1 MIKKNTA
8 GNVRLPGIS
17 DNYPLISLEFKNTS
31 DKVDFK
37 LPETNDFTKF
47 DTISFEIMQDSTSP
61 INKGKNQM
69 LDITLTDK
77 NGKFHTISTPKDT
90 YSLQY
95 QPGKMT
101 SIALRDEYAKT
112 MYSNI
117 TPLSTLM
124 IPLSEFNNKVDL
136 SKISTIEI
144 SPSKSTGQG
153 SFILQSMYLSSINN
167 NSQAKGLNLNSIIIY
182 VLAFAVSFIVLF
194 ILTKK
199 IIKHKAN

>member
-1 MIKKNTA
+1 
-8 GNVRLPGIS
+8 
-17 DNYPLISLEFKNTS
+17 
-31 DKVDFK
+31 
-37 LPETNDFTKF
+37 
-47 DTISFEIMQDSTSP
+47 
-61 INKGKNQM
+61 M
-69 LDITLTDK
+69 LDITLTNK
-77 NGKFHTISTPKDT
+77 NGTFHTISTPKDT

-136 SKISTIEI
+136 SKISTVEI

-153 SFILQSMYLSSINN
+153 SFILQNMYLSYINN
-167 NSQAKGLNLNSIIIY
+167 NSKAKSLNLNSIIIY
-182 VLAFAVSFIVLF
+182 VLAFTVSLIILF
-194 ILTKK
+194 ILIRK
-199 IIKHKAN
+199 IIKHKTN